1 MTLSGRDGFRF
12 MRDPV
17 LERMNTQAP
26 KQSTADE
33 LIGRVINDRF
43 RIISVIARGGMGRV
57 YRAEQVPLGR
67 LVAIKTLDPRG
78 HGGDSDPQFQQRF
91 FLEASVASKLQHPNT
106 VTVFDYGRT
115 ADGVYF
121 IAMELV
127 EGRSLFHVI
136 RGEAPLP
143 APRVIH
149 IALQIARSLREA
161 HRLDVIHRDLK
172 PGNVLLTHHGDEE
185 DFVKVLDFGLVK
197 HVESE
202 AEQELT
208 KAGLFMGSPKYM
220 SPEQIRGER
229 VDARS
234 DIYALG
240 IVMYEMI
247 TGRVP
252 FERDNTVKVLMAHM
266 HEQVPPITS
275 PDVPQP
281 LVELVMRCLDKR
293 PDGRPS
299 SMDEVIVRLKQAMGL
314 SLTASG
320 AFALGPDGR
329 MPTLGAPTGRLP
341 ALGGGRG
348 YAPGAYS
355 MMNTLTGEMISPL
368 ARNVITQQV
377 QVQPALPRP
386 LGTGPVSQSMGLP
399 TSLTQP
405 LSQSQPLSQPP
416 ASKAQWLPKVV
427 VVASLGIAAGFLALR
442 FTERGQPAQAARTT
456 QGGVT
461 PQASAAGA
469 AAQPGELPTPTTS
482 APEPTP
488 TVAAQR
494 KVVVSLTSSPSGAQV
509 WVDDRPYGQTPAN
522 IEWLGE
528 QAALGREVRFTFHRD
543 GYEKATIVR
552 SLSGDRLNVDAI
564 LAKAPVVP
572 PRRRT
577 THPDAPPGTSP
588 GTGGAYIPSG
598 VPEAERSGAVAP
610 GSPTGPAAP
619 ASEEFKADPY

>member
-1 MTLSGRDGFRF
+1 
-12 MRDPV
+12 
-17 LERMNTQAP
+17 MNTQAP
-26 KQSTADE
+26 KQSPQSATDE
-33 LIGRVINDRF
+33 LIGRIINDRF

-78 HGGDSDPQFQQRF
+78 HGGDNDPQFQQRF

-115 ADGVYF
+115 SDGVYF

-136 RGEAPLP
+136 RDDAPLQP
-143 APRVIH
+143 ARVIH
-149 IALQIARSLREA
+149 VALQIARSLREA

-240 IVMYEMI
+240 VVMYEMI

-266 HEQVPPITS
+266 HEQVPPITT

-293 PDGRPS
+293 PDGRPA
-299 SMDEVIVRLKQAMGL
+299 SMDEVILRLKQSMGL
-314 SLTASG
+314 SLTTSG
-320 AFALGPDGR
+320 AFALGPDMR
-329 MPTLGAPTGRLP
+329 LPPLGSQTGRIP
-341 ALGGGRG
+341 TMTGGQYR
-348 YAPGAYS
+348 PGAYS
-355 MMNTLTGEMISPL
+355 MMNTLTGEIMSPL
-368 ARNVITQQV
+368 ARNVQTQSGYTTGQVPQPQGLPAFTPAQIPGMITQPV
-377 QVQPALPRP
+377 M
-386 LGTGPVSQSMGLP
+386 TGAIPPMH
-399 TSLTQP
+399 
-405 LSQSQPLSQPP
+405 SQSQPPP
-416 ASKAQWLPKVV
+416 AAAPSTPWLPRVV
-427 VVASLGIAAGFLALR
+427 VVASLFVAAGFLALR
-442 FTERGQPAQAARTT
+442 FTEQGQTLVLTRTGPALNAPAQPSGTPAQQQAPQGPGRDQNAPLPAPAPEQAAPAQHHVVVTLTT
-456 QGGVT
+456 V
-461 PQASAAGA
+461 PAGA
-469 AAQPGELPTPTTS
+469 Y
-482 APEPTP
+482 
-488 TVAAQR
+488 
-494 KVVVSLTSSPSGAQV
+494 V
-509 WVDDRPYGQTPAN
+509 WADDKPYGQTPAN
-522 IEWLGE
+522 IEWWGD
-528 QAALGREVRFTFHRD
+528 QAAPGREVRFTFSRD
-543 GYEKATIVR
+543 GYEKATVVR
-552 SLSGDRLNVDAI
+552 SITGERLDIEAVLNR
-564 LAKAPVVP
+564 VP
-572 PRRRT
+572 FVPRRRPAASAT
-577 THPDAPPGTSP
+577 GVGTEGNSAAPSAPAA
-588 GTGGAYIPSG
+588 GAP
-598 VPEAERSGAVAP
+598 A
-610 GSPTGPAAP
+610 GPAAKP
-619 ASEEFKADPY
+619 GEAAPHSGVNVDPDEFKSDPY